1 LFPSSSSA
9 PTSSESSS
17 SAFSAS
23 DHAAHRSPR
32 VVSLASP
39 RYSLPSPN
47 LALVASSNA
56 SKYPH
61 GDSNRRFADT
71 RSIDAHLA
79 RSIGGPRPLRHRRAP
94 PSTPPR
100 PEPEARARAADDDV
114 PAVSLARATVARA
127 PAPTTTTI
135 DTNPA
140 VHRARR
146 LDVVA
151 RASVLI
157 EREKSINQINQS
169 ITASHARIDRP
180 NASREDDLDDETT
193 ASRVT
198 VAALEERSTLEG
210 LSSDARDGAHPIVS
224 RASSHDRTLVRVPSV
239 FTTRHG

>member
-100 PEPEARARAADDDV
+100 PELEARARAADDDDV
-114 PAVSLARATVARA
+114 PTVSLERAAFARA
-127 PAPTTTTI
+127 PTPTTTTI
-135 DTNPA
+135 DTKPA

-157 EREKSINQINQS
+157 EREKSINQS
-169 ITASHARIDRP
+169 ITASHARLDRP
-180 NASREDDLDDETT
+180 YASREDDADDETA

-210 LSSDARDGAHPIVS
+210 LSSDARDGGAHP
-224 RASSHDRTLVRVPSV
+224 SHRVITRPGRV
-239 FTTRHG
+239 FVKKKK